1 MNISETV
8 EKTDVERNE
17 GIALKKLILP
27 VLLLSLLCSG
37 CKEDSEPI
45 ELSPVSVPSAGFV
58 EATEATKAETT
69 IPPTEA
75 ATEGIKMSPK
85 VERTLRKMDLHEKVC
100 QMFIAVPEKTTYYYD
115 TLTYVDDY
123 YRKCYEEY
131 PVGGYIYFEANIVY
145 DQQLRDL
152 LSQSQEMADSYN
164 GVGLFQAVD
173 EEGGSITRVQKM
185 LWKTPVE
192 NMSYYGELND
202 YSATYEAGRTIGGYL
217 ADYGFN
223 VNFAPVADV
232 NLSETNELGNRI
244 FSSDPLVVSDMC
256 TAMIQ
261 GLKSQK
267 IATTLKHFPGLGAG
281 TGDTHYNTVE
291 IDRTFEDLEIA
302 EFPAFRGGIEA
313 GADFVMVGHQ
323 IMTAA
328 GDNLPAD
335 LSPVVVNEWLRDELN
350 YEGLVIT
357 DSQAMGAITNTYTS
371 DEAAIMSIK
380 AGVDIILMPSDLRAA
395 VDGVEA
401 AVKSGKITEERIDE
415 SVIRILEKKKDM
427 GLLD

>member
-1 MNISETV
+1 M
-8 EKTDVERNE
+8 
-17 GIALKKLILP
+17 
-27 VLLLSLLCSG
+27 
-37 CKEDSEPI
+37 
-45 ELSPVSVPSAGFV
+45 
-58 EATEATKAETT
+58 
-69 IPPTEA
+69 
-75 ATEGIKMSPK
+75 
-85 VERTLRKMDLHEKVC
+85 
-100 QMFIAVPEKTTYYYD
+100 
-115 TLTYVDDY
+115 DDY
-123 YRKCYEEY
+123 YKKCYEEY
-131 PVGGYIYFEANIVY
+131 PIGGYIYFEANISY

-164 GVGLFQAVD
+164 GIGLFQAVD

-291 IDRTFEDLEIA
+291 IDRTLEDLEIA

-323 IMTAA
+323 VMTASE
-328 GDNLPAD
+328 DKLPAD
-335 LSPVVVNEWLRDELN
+335 LSPIVINDWLREKLN

-380 AGVDIILMPSDLRAA
+380 AGADIILMPSDLRAA

-401 AVKSGKITEERIDE
+401 AVKSGKISKERIDE
-415 SVIRILEKKKDM
+415 SVVRILEKKKDM